1 MCTFIVIPVALVS
14 IHHRFRGI
22 DAQTVWTTK
31 ERDVVYFDTYSD
43 AVRIKGD
50 MDSDE
55 AKQALEQMRK
65 NAEENYTEANIRKAS
80 EP

>member
-1 MCTFIVIPVALVS
+1 
-14 IHHRFRGI
+14 
-22 DAQTVWTTK
+22 
-31 ERDVVYFDTYSD
+31 
-43 AVRIKGD
+43 